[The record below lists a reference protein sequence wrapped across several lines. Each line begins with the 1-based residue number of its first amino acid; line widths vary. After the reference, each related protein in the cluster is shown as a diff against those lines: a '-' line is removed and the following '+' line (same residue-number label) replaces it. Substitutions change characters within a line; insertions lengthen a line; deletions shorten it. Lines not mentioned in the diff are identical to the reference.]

1 MIRGTLKSDAEI
13 VQDLT
18 RQIESLKEEIKARD
32 ETLSRLKVELED
44 LRAIKYGLQNTLESK
59 NQEIEALKNKD
70 YTVETN
76 SQNFELECKDVK
88 DQNDENNKK
97 TKDLQI
103 LFESKDKDTAAVS
116 LDEEITDLKR
126 EFKDLKDQNDKKN
139 KEIEDLKISLKLK
152 DEQIKALRTE
162 VKGLKEENKN
172 IKISLEA
179 TIRELQN
186 EVKSFKLQTE
196 VLKKEWDDEKEARK
210 KSEKGNDEMKSQ
222 IEKLSKDIR
231 KIKEKRDQKE
241 EDKKYPD
248 SVDDARI
255 VLGEMCSR
263 MQSMMYQKVFPD
275 EHRKQFSY
283 TVKYIKKDIK
293 SKKGDDK
300 DQAQERWDA
309 LKKELQ
315 WNDTKHF
322 RILKD
327 IKEKRNYKAHPD
339 LTKELLLESAKV
351 MQKAGELCGRMSL
364 SNIHEIINMWDL
376 LNSGKVVVE

>member
-1 MIRGTLKSDAEI
+1 M
-13 VQDLT
+13 
-18 RQIESLKEEIKARD
+18 
-32 ETLSRLKVELED
+32 ELED

-70 YTVETN
+70 YTVKKSLETN

-88 DQNDENNKK
+88 DQNDENNKE

-116 LDEEITDLKR
+116 LDKEITDLKR
-126 EFKDLKDQNDKKN
+126 EVKDLKDQNDKKN

-210 KSEKGNDEMKSQ
+210 KSEEGNDEMKSQ

-231 KIKEKRDQKE
+231 KIKEKHDQKE
-241 EDKKYPD
+241 EDKKCL
-248 SVDDARI
+248 DARI
-255 VLGEMCSR
+255 FLGEMCSR

-275 EHRKQFSY
+275 EHREEYSY
-283 TVKYIKKDIK
+283 TVGYIKRDIK
-293 SKKGDDK
+293 REKGDDK

-315 WNDTKHF
+315 WNDTKHS
-322 RILKD
+322 RILED
-327 IKEKRNYKAHPD
+327 IKKDRNYKVHPD
-339 LTKELLLESAKV
+339 LTKELLLESAEV